1 MNILIYISI
10 ALLSAVLWFTLITAV
25 VWAWEVLV

>member
-1 MNILIYISI
+1 MNTLIYVGI
-10 ALLSAVLWFTLITAV
+10 ALFSVVFWFAIITAV

>member
-1 MNILIYISI
+1 MNILIYTFLGLVS
-10 ALLSAVLWFTLITAV
+10 LVLWFAIITAV

>member
-1 MNILIYISI
+1 MFYIFI
-10 ALLSAVLWFTLITAV
+10 ALLSVVFWFTLITAV

>member
-1 MNILIYISI
+1 MNIMIYIFLG
-10 ALLSAVLWFTLITAV
+10 LLSVVFWFALITAV